1 MRLFFSRDRVTEN
14 RRSKT
19 ALRAEAELRKG
30 KILARRRDAPAQVIH
45 ALKPAGFSGDQAE
58 HDELVFGYVLERRE
72 RARAIIVVLE
82 QESLYL
88 EPLEEPAT
96 DRFVTSLGEPPA
108 ALIAASEMERESD
121 IWKPGDDRI
130 VQLDATR
137 QPLVQTPS
145 LLFVEA
151 PRLGVEHQPIVRRI
165 DLDVT
170 STQAHQLMHLFAQEL
185 NDICEET
192 IQSRVCRGGVFAR
205 PEVRPKAWTRQR
217 NFRDATGFVLQIG
230 KLIGG

>member
-1 MRLFFSRDRVTEN
+1 M
-14 RRSKT
+14 
-19 ALRAEAELRKG
+19 
-30 KILARRRDAPAQVIH
+30 LARRPDAPAQVIH
-45 ALKPAGFSGDQAE
+45 ALKLAEFSGDQAE
-58 HDELVFGYVLERRE
+58 HNEFVFGYVLERRE

-88 EPLEEPAT
+88 EPLEEPAA

-108 ALIAASEMERESD
+108 ALIAASEMECESD
-121 IWKPGDDRI
+121 TWKSGDDRI
-130 VQLDATR
+130 VQLDTTR

-145 LLFVEA
+145 LLFVET
-151 PRLGVEHQPIVRRI
+151 PRFGVEHQPVVRRI

-170 STQAHQLMHLFAQEL
+170 STQAHQLLHLFAQEL

-192 IQSRVCRGGVFAR
+192 IQCRVCRAGVFAR
-205 PEVRPKAWTRQR
+205 PEVRPKARTRQR